1 MLLEEENIYIMKL
14 PHLQE
19 TTAKTRHVHH
29 VARIP
34 GLIKRARN
42 FEAGRKTMAA
52 YIARNDK
59 TVLPSSCE
67 DGKLSKT
74 QRVTHSEIL
83 GTEFHIPFLILR
95 A

>member
-1 MLLEEENIYIMKL
+1 
-14 PHLQE
+14 
-19 TTAKTRHVHH
+19 
-29 VARIP
+29 
-34 GLIKRARN
+34 
-42 FEAGRKTMAA
+42 MAA

-83 GTEFHIPFLILR
+83 GTEFHVPFLILR